1 MPSRDSEA
9 LVLRSYPYRD
19 ADLIVSFFTRE
30 QGKLR
35 GVASGVRRP
44 KNNKF
49 GMGLERLALSHVYY
63 LQKENRDLVTLQRAE
78 LAGPSNLWK
87 ATYPT
92 SIVLDVIAETSDLLL
107 PEHEPNDTYFRLLRL
122 VVNEFHRG
130 IAEGDSSDGVQPW
143 AHRALV
149 YYLLWSARLGGWLP
163 PLGRCMESNQA
174 FAAREPAYF
183 GANREGLFR
192 AEFKDTN
199 SWALSHDA
207 RALAAAMLKQ
217 RLDKL
222 DISQWQEPSGFALQR
237 FLLQRTQAQVEVQ
250 LRGVQA
256 LRELWRDGQAWE
268 D

>member
-9 LVLRSYPYRD
+9 LVLRNYPYRD

-122 VVNEFHRG
+122 VVNEFRRG
-130 IAEGDSSDGVQPW
+130 IAEKDSSDGVQPW

-174 FAAREPAYF
+174 FAAGEPAYF

-192 AEFKDTN
+192 AEFKDAN

-237 FLLQRTQAQVEVQ
+237 FLLQRTQAQVEVE

>member
-9 LVLRSYPYRD
+9 LILRNYAYRD

-30 QGKLR
+30 RGKLR

-107 PEHEPNDTYFRLLRL
+107 PEHEPNDAYFRLLRL
-122 VVNEFHRG
+122 IVDEFRRG
-130 IAEGDSSDGVQPW
+130 IADGDSSDGVQPW

-163 PLGRCMESNQA
+163 PLGHCIESNQA
-174 FAAREPAYF
+174 FGADEPAYF
-183 GANREGLFR
+183 SANREGLFR
-192 AEFKDTN
+192 AEFKDAN
-199 SWALSHDA
+199 SWLLSDAA
-207 RALAAAMLKQ
+207 RALATTMLEQ
-217 RLDKL
+217 RLDNL
-222 DISQWQEPSGFALQR
+222 DVSLWDERSGFALQR
-237 FLLQRTQAQVEVQ
+237 FLLQRTQAQLEVQ
-250 LRGVQA
+250 LRSVQA
-256 LRELWRDGQAWE
+256 LRELWRTGQAGM

>member
-9 LVLRSYPYRD
+9 LVLRNYPYRD
-19 ADLIVSFFTRE
+19 ADLVVSFFTRE

-44 KNNKF
+44 KNNRF

-107 PEHEPNDTYFRLLRL
+107 PEHEPNDAYFRLLRL
-122 VVNEFHRG
+122 VVDEFRRG
-130 IAEGDSSDGVQPW
+130 IAAGDSSDSVQPW

-174 FAAREPAYF
+174 FATGEPAYF
-183 GANREGLFR
+183 GAHREGLFR
-192 AEFKDTN
+192 ADFKDAN

-207 RALAAAMLKQ
+207 RVLAATMLKQ

-222 DISQWQEPSGFALQR
+222 DISQWQEPPGLALQR

-256 LRELWRDGQAWE
+256 LREHWRAEQDGQG
-268 D
+268 

>member
-1 MPSRDSEA
+1 MPSRDSKA
-9 LVLRSYPYRD
+9 LVLRNYPYRD

-44 KNNKF
+44 KNNRF

-107 PEHEPNDTYFRLLRL
+107 PEHEPNDTYFRLLSL
-122 VVNEFHRG
+122 VVDEFRRG
-130 IAEGDSSDGVQPW
+130 IAEADSSDGIQPW

-174 FAAREPAYF
+174 FATGEPAYF

-192 AEFKDTN
+192 AEFKDAN
-199 SWALSHDA
+199 SWALPLEA
-207 RALAAAMLKQ
+207 RVLAATMLKQ
-217 RLDKL
+217 RLAKL

-256 LRELWRDGQAWE
+256 LRELWRDG
-268 D
+268 

>member
-9 LVLRSYPYRD
+9 LVLRNYPYRD

-30 QGKLR
+30 RGKLR

-92 SIVLDVIAETSDLLL
+92 SIVLDVIAETSDMLL
-107 PEHEPNDTYFRLLRL
+107 PEHEPNDAYFRLLRL
-122 VVNEFHRG
+122 VVDEFRRG
-130 IAEGDSSDGVQPW
+130 IAGGDSSDGVQPW

-149 YYLLWSARLGGWLP
+149 YYLLWSARLGGWLS
-163 PLGRCMESNQA
+163 PLGRCAESNRA
-174 FAAREPAYF
+174 FAAGEPAYF

-192 AEFKDTN
+192 AEFKDAN
-199 SWALSHDA
+199 SWALSHDT
-207 RALAAAMLKQ
+207 RALAATMLKQ

-222 DISQWQEPSGFALQR
+222 DISRWQEPSGFALQR

-256 LRELWRDGQAWE
+256 LRELWRDGQAGE

>member
-9 LVLRSYPYRD
+9 LILRNYPYRD

-30 QGKLR
+30 RGKLR

-63 LQKENRDLVTLQRAE
+63 MQKENRDLVTLQRAE

-92 SIVLDVIAETSDLLL
+92 SVVLDVIAETSDLLL
-107 PEHEPNDTYFRLLRL
+107 PEHEPNDAYFRLLRL
-122 VVNEFHRG
+122 IVDEFRRG
-130 IAEGDSSDGVQPW
+130 IADGDSNDAVEPW
-143 AHRALV
+143 ALRALV

-163 PLGRCMESNQA
+163 PLGHCIESNQA
-174 FAAREPAYF
+174 FDPGEPAYF
-183 GANREGLFR
+183 GPNREGLFR
-192 AEFKDTN
+192 AQFKDSN
-199 SWALSHDA
+199 SWVLSHDA
-207 RALAAAMLKQ
+207 RALAMSMLKQ

-222 DISQWQEPSGFALQR
+222 DASMWQERPGFALQR
-237 FLLQRTQAQVEVQ
+237 FLLQRTQAQLEVQ
-250 LRGVQA
+250 VRAVQA
-256 LRELWRDGQAWE
+256 LRELWRNGQPGM